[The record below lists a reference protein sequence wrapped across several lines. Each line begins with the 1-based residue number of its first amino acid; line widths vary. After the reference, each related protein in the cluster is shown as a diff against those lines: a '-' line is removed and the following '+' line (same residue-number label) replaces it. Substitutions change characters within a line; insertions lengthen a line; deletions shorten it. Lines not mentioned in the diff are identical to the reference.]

1 MVTRWAALFAVLIV
15 SGCASAPGGGLTGLG
30 YAGKQEVLVAYPYRR
45 GWCFIRYEDGLP
57 FDEVCESGDDLRYST
72 NRGATGPKR
81 FPAMYSGCS
90 STWPKTGISI
100 EYYGIAVDHVVTRRQ
115 LVFPEDGIVLE
126 HDDAVAVDRIGKRL
140 TVALRACAEHAKVGD
155 EVKRTAVTQDFRVGN
170 IVGSDPHCE
179 TGCLVEALCSPTRS

>member
-72 NRGATGPKR
+72 NVRKSRRNRPEEV
-81 FPAMYSGCS
+81 S
-90 STWPKTGISI
+90 SHVLGLF
-100 EYYGIAVDHVVTRRQ
+100 EYM
-115 LVFPEDGIVLE
+115 
-126 HDDAVAVDRIGKRL
+126 
-140 TVALRACAEHAKVGD
+140 AKN
-155 EVKRTAVTQDFRVGN
+155 RDFN
-170 IVGSDPHCE
+170 
-179 TGCLVEALCSPTRS
+179 